1 MNQKF
6 KTKILHGKPIAEEI
20 YKDIAKQV
28 INLKVKP
35 KLGIIL
41 IGTNSAS
48 LIYIKQK
55 IAICERLG
63 FGYEWIQKDENLST
77 DAVLKIVEDLN
88 NSKEITGIIVQMPL
102 PEQIDQIKVTE
113 TILPKKDVDGLN
125 PTNMGRTFLGVG
137 FERLTPCTATG
148 VIKMLEYYK
157 IDYIGKKVCVVG
169 SGNIAGKPIA
179 IMLSNRKATVTICN
193 SRTVDLAKQTVAAD
207 ILIVAVGKKNLIKS
221 DMVKKGGIVID
232 IGITKEEGKKIRGDV
247 DEEKLIGVASALSP
261 IPGGVGLLTVACLM
275 VNLLKTVK

>member
-6 KTKILHGKPIAEEI
+6 KTKILYGKPIAEEI
-20 YKDIAKQV
+20 YKNIAKQV

-35 KLGIIL
+35 KLGIVL

-55 IAICERLG
+55 IAICKRLG
-63 FGYEWIQKDENLST
+63 FGYELIQKDENLST
-77 DAVLKIVEDLN
+77 DEVLKIVEDLN
-88 NSKEITGIIVQMPL
+88 NSKEITGIIVQIPL

-113 TILPKKDVDGLN
+113 AILSEKDVDGLN
-125 PTNMGRTFLGVG
+125 PTNMGRTFLGVD

-148 VIKMLEYYK
+148 VIKMLEYYE

-193 SRTVDLAKQTVAAD
+193 SKTVDLAKQTVAAD
-207 ILIVAVGKKNLIKS
+207 ILIVAVGKKNIIKS

-247 DEEKLIGVASALSP
+247 DAEKLIGVASALSP